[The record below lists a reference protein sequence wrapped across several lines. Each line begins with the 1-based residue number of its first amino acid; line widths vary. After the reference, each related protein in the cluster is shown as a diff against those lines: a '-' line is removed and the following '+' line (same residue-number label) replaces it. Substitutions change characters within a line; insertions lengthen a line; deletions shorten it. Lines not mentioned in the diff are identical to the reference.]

1 MCSGISGT
9 VKKILEKEMYE
20 NDQNSVNGELK
31 QPKGFE
37 QNENDEFAPAG
48 EDSKNEFTAAESEP
62 NGEPA
67 GGSEYE
73 WNHYDKTA
81 AQPEPEQVIYKENVF
96 MGVLG
101 AVLFTIPGGALT
113 FALSIFGYIAAISG
127 IATAALAMLGYR
139 IFSGANK
146 NKGVKSS
153 VASIVTSVIATFLML
168 LLAEFV
174 VYSFVMSKNYG
185 LTIFESMSVMP
196 ELLRDAE
203 FRKYFIT
210 DVLGVWLF
218 AAIGMGG
225 YIWSLVKK
233 GKTA

>member
-1 MCSGISGT
+1 M
-9 VKKILEKEMYE
+9 
-20 NDQNSVNGELK
+20 
-31 QPKGFE
+31 
-37 QNENDEFAPAG
+37 
-48 EDSKNEFTAAESEP
+48 
-62 NGEPA
+62 
-67 GGSEYE
+67 
-73 WNHYDKTA
+73 
-81 AQPEPEQVIYKENVF
+81 
-96 MGVLG
+96 
-101 AVLFTIPGGALT
+101 
-113 FALSIFGYIAAISG
+113 
-127 IATAALAMLGYR
+127 
-139 IFSGANK
+139 
-146 NKGVKSS
+146 KSS
-153 VASIVTSVIATFLML
+153 VASIVTSVIATLLML

-233 GKTA
+233 GQNRLTFGGS

>member
-1 MCSGISGT
+1 
-9 VKKILEKEMYE
+9 
-20 NDQNSVNGELK
+20 
-31 QPKGFE
+31 
-37 QNENDEFAPAG
+37 
-48 EDSKNEFTAAESEP
+48 
-62 NGEPA
+62 
-67 GGSEYE
+67 
-73 WNHYDKTA
+73 
-81 AQPEPEQVIYKENVF
+81 
-96 MGVLG
+96 
-101 AVLFTIPGGALT
+101 
-113 FALSIFGYIAAISG
+113 
-127 IATAALAMLGYR
+127 MLGYR

-146 NKGVKSS
+146 NKGGKSS

-203 FRKYFIT
+203 FRKYFI
-210 DVLGVWLF
+210 VLGVWLF

>member
-1 MCSGISGT
+1 M
-9 VKKILEKEMYE
+9 
-20 NDQNSVNGELK
+20 
-31 QPKGFE
+31 
-37 QNENDEFAPAG
+37 
-48 EDSKNEFTAAESEP
+48 
-62 NGEPA
+62 
-67 GGSEYE
+67 
-73 WNHYDKTA
+73 
-81 AQPEPEQVIYKENVF
+81 
-96 MGVLG
+96 
-101 AVLFTIPGGALT
+101 
-113 FALSIFGYIAAISG
+113 
-127 IATAALAMLGYR
+127 
-139 IFSGANK
+139 
-146 NKGVKSS
+146 KSS
-153 VASIVTSVIATFLML
+153 IASIVTSVIATLLML

>member
-1 MCSGISGT
+1 MASLLLAIIYLSFISLGLPDSLLGSGWPAMHPELNVPVSYAGIISMLIALCT
-9 VKKILEKEMYE
+9 IISSLNSDRLTKKFGAGLVTAV
-20 NDQNSVNGELK
+20 SVGM
-31 QPKGFE
+31 
-37 QNENDEFAPAG
+37 
-48 EDSKNEFTAAESEP
+48 T
-62 NGEPA
+62 
-67 GGSEYE
+67 
-73 WNHYDKTA
+73 
-81 AQPEPEQVIYKENVF
+81 
-96 MGVLG
+96 
-101 AVLFTIPGGALT
+101 
-113 FALSIFGYIAAISG
+113 
-127 IATAALAMLGYR
+127 ALAMLGYR

-146 NKGVKSS
+146 NKGMKSS
-153 VASIVTSVIATFLML
+153 VASIVTSVIATLLML
-168 LLAEFV
+168 LLAEFF